1 MSYFLKPDTEAFIR
15 SGLAKSAFRNSIY
28 ADMPIDFYLPQIHST
43 RTLTKELINV
53 LVKLYHAHDAYLAFY
68 QPYNL
73 VYSSLKKSNKAAPLW
88 HKIMTF
94 AINDPKFLDI
104 NQLTRQSSE
113 LSIVAAAKFLSKFFV
128 NREYFKN
135 FEDKQELYQKLQ
147 KSLQDLDPNSP
158 QAQEIRK
165 QIEELE
171 EKVEEQ
177 DARFAIDAVNE
188 ALEAVQGYME
198 NSEAAEEAATALG
211 GPGGSWYTKEALSAW
226 SFLKNPDEFRK
237 RVKILRLARDYFSRF
252 MAITPTSLVHQ
263 QLVSFYGGT
272 NGVTRM
278 TSEKQL
284 PDILPSELAVAQLGD
299 VGRALLAVKIAQKQL
314 MTYQR
319 AAAIK
324 PVIFVDKSGSMA
336 GNFPYND
343 VPKIS
348 VAAGF
353 ALALHRKLNA
363 DVYLFDTECEPVSPA
378 KVVETLLKI
387 AADGGTDIDPVLE
400 EIMRLGKKEY
410 TYIIVSDGITEAS
423 ESVLRKFEASG
434 LAKRTKLIAVPPC
447 STRFNWT
454 NLLMAYK
461 NIKYVSDDITS
472 VASFKKAAV
481 SAITS

>member
-1 MSYFLKPDTEAFIR
+1 MSFFLRPDSEAFFR
-15 SGLAKSAFRNSIY
+15 SGLAKSAFRNTIY
-28 ADMPIDFYLPQIHST
+28 SDMPLDYYLPQIHST
-43 RTLTKELINV
+43 RSLTKELINV

-73 VYSSLKKSNKAAPLW
+73 IYSSLKKSNKAAPLW
-88 HKIMTF
+88 HKIMTK
-94 AINDPKFLDI
+94 AVSDPKFLDL

-128 NREYFKN
+128 NREYFSN
-135 FEDKQELYQKLQ
+135 FEDRQELYQKLQ

-158 QAQEIRK
+158 QAQQIREEIEK
-165 QIEELE
+165 LE
-171 EKVEEQ
+171 EKVESQ
-177 DARFAIDAVNE
+177 DARFAIDAVAE

-198 NSEAAEEAATALG
+198 NAEVAEEAATALG
-211 GPGGSWYTKEALSAW
+211 GPGGSWYTKEALSVW
-226 SFLKNPDEFRK
+226 TFLKNPDEFRK
-237 RVKILRLARDYFSRF
+237 RVKILRLAKDYFSRF
-252 MAITPTSLVHQ
+252 MTITPTSLVHQ

-284 PDILPSELAVAQLGD
+284 PDVLPSELAVAQLGG

-319 AAAIK
+319 AATVK
-324 PVIFVDKSGSMA
+324 PVVFVDKSGSMA
-336 GNFPYND
+336 CEFSYRVD

-378 KVVETLLKI
+378 RVVETLLKI
-387 AADGGTDIDPVLE
+387 EADGGTDIDPVLE
-400 EIMRLGKKEY
+400 EIMRIGKEEHVY
-410 TYIIVSDGITEAS
+410 VIISDGITEAS
-423 ESVLRKFEASG
+423 DAVLKKFEESG
-434 LAKRTKLIAVPPC
+434 LAKRTKLIAVPPGLGA
-447 STRFNWT
+447 RFRWVE
-454 NLLMAYK
+454 LLNAHK
-461 NIKYVSDDITS
+461 NVRDVKD
-472 VASFKKAAV
+472 VAEFEKAAV